1 MAHVSLTLLVL
12 KTRQVEQLRLFYQT
26 LGVELA
32 KEQHGKGPIHFAGR
46 AGDVV
51 IEVYPLPDDAGP
63 VESSTRLGFA
73 VEDVAEVVRALEGIG
88 AKIVTPPKETA
99 WGLQGVVKDPDGR
112 SVELTQRR

>member
-26 LGVELA
+26 LGVELVQ
-32 KEQHGKGPIHFAGR
+32 EQHGKGPVHYAGR

-63 VESSTRLGFA
+63 VDASTRLGFA
-73 VEDVAEVVRALEGIG
+73 VEDVAEVVRALEGVG
-88 AKIVTPPKETA
+88 ARVVTPPKETT
-99 WGLQGVVKDPDGR
+99 WGLEGVVKDPDGR